1 MAEGQDDK
9 TEQATEARRA
19 EFRKRGQVAM
29 TRELGTALIFLAAAG
44 LLYAMSRYFFTNIAE
59 VFNVSF
65 GLSMLKL
72 VKAGEYSDLLWF
84 AGEKIAF
91 LVAPIMLG
99 ALVIGVA
106 SSLMQ
111 TGFLQVEDALSF
123 NLGRLNPMSAI
134 GRIFSMKGIGELV
147 KSILKMVVVL
157 WTMYLLLKSE
167 LHQIPYLSSYT
178 IPEQFSYLGRVIFKL
193 LMGTGVFMLV
203 IAVADYFF
211 QRWQLEKEMMMSK
224 QEIKEEHKSHEG
236 DPMIKA
242 RIRKIQREVSQRKM
256 MQNIPKAD
264 VIITNPTHIAV
275 ALRYSDKLPAPQL
288 IGKGA
293 DFMAEKIKELARQHN
308 IPVIENKPLAR
319 TIFKTMK
326 VGQVIPRELFVAVAE
341 VLSYVFRLKRKRK
354 ARRPAGTA
362 QRPQGNK
369 NQNHNGPSRATGT
382 PSGPV

>member
-29 TRELGTALIFLAAAG
+29 TRELSTALVFLASAG
-44 LLYAMSRYFFTNIAE
+44 LLYAMSRYVFANIVE

-72 VKAGEYSDLLWF
+72 VKAGEYADLLWF
-84 AGEKIAF
+84 VGEKLMF
-91 LVAPIMLG
+91 LLAPVALG
-99 ALVIGVA
+99 AMVIGVA
-106 SSLMQ
+106 STLLQ
-111 TGFLQVEDALSF
+111 TGFLQVEDALSL

-134 GRIFSMKGIGELV
+134 GRIFSMKGMGELV
-147 KSILKMVVVL
+147 KSMLKMIAVL

-167 LHQIPYLSSYT
+167 LHQIPFLSGYS
-178 IPEQFSYLGRVIFKL
+178 IAEQFAYLGRVVFKL
-193 LMGTGVFMLV
+193 LMGTGMFMLV

-224 QEIKEEHKSHEG
+224 QEVKEEHKSHEG

-256 MQNIPKAD
+256 MQAIPKAD
-264 VIITNPTHIAV
+264 VVITNPTHIAV
-275 ALRYSDKLPAPQL
+275 VLKYSDKLPAPQL
-288 IGKGA
+288 VAKGA
-293 DFMAEKIKELARQHN
+293 DFMAEKIKQIARENN

-326 VGQVIPRELFVAVAE
+326 IGQVIPRELFVAVAE

-354 ARRPAGTA
+354 ARRQASGATA
-362 QRPQGNK
+362 QPQRPQGRGTSTQT
-369 NQNHNGPSRATGT
+369 NQPNGPRA
-382 PSGPV
+382 

>member
-1 MAEGQDDK
+1 MADDSQDDK
-9 TEQATEARRA
+9 TEQATDSRR
-19 EFRKRGQVAM
+19 EDFRKRGQVAM
-29 TRELGTALIFLAAAG
+29 TRELSTALVFLASAG
-44 LLYAMSRYFFTNIAE
+44 LLYVLARFFFSNIAE
-59 VFNVSF
+59 VFNVAF
-65 GLSMLKL
+65 GASMLKF

-84 AGEKIAF
+84 VGGKILI
-91 LVAPIMLG
+91 LVSPVMFG
-99 ALVIGVA
+99 TLVIGVA
-106 SSLMQ
+106 SNLMQ
-111 TGFLQVEDALSF
+111 TGFLQVEDALSL

-147 KSILKMVVVL
+147 KSMLKMVVVC

-167 LHQIPYLSSYT
+167 IYQIPYLSSLSMA
-178 IPEQFSYLGRVIFKL
+178 EMFSYLGRILFKL
-193 LMGTGVFMLV
+193 LMGTGIFMLV

-224 QEIKEEHKSHEG
+224 QEIKEEHKSREG

-288 IGKGA
+288 IAKGG
-293 DFMAEKIKELARQHN
+293 DFMAEKIKELAKQHN

-341 VLSYVFRLKRKRK
+341 ILSYVFRLKRKRK
-354 ARRPAGTA
+354 ARNRTNGASKGIVQD
-362 QRPQGNK
+362 QRRNA
-369 NQNHNGPSRATGT
+369 NTNGPT
-382 PSGPV
+382 V

>member
-1 MAEGQDDK
+1 MAEEGQDDK
-9 TEQATEARRA
+9 TEQATDARRA

-44 LLYAMSRYFFTNIAE
+44 LLYAMSRFFFTNIVE

-65 GLSMLKL
+65 GASMLKYA
-72 VKAGEYSDLLWF
+72 KAGQFADLLWF
-84 AGEKIAF
+84 VGGKLVF
-91 LVAPIMLG
+91 LLAPIMF
-99 ALVIGVA
+99 AAMVIGVA
-106 SSLMQ
+106 SNLMQ
-111 TGFLQVEDALSF
+111 TGFLQVEDALSM
-123 NLGRLNPMSAI
+123 NLGRLNPLSAI
-134 GRIFSMKGIGELV
+134 GRIFSMKGVGELV
-147 KSILKMVVVL
+147 KSILKMIVVI

-167 LHQIPYLSSYT
+167 INQIPVLSSYS
-178 IPEQFSYLGRVIFKL
+178 IEEQFAYLGRVMFKL
-193 LMGTGVFMLV
+193 LMGTGIFMMV

-293 DFMAEKIKELARQHN
+293 DFMAEKIKDLARQHN

-354 ARRPAGTA
+354 ARRTQGTA
-362 QRPQGNK
+362 QRPQSS
-369 NQNHNGPSRATGT
+369 QNNHGPR
-382 PSGPV
+382 V

>member
-1 MAEGQDDK
+1 MADDSSDDK
-9 TEQATEARRA
+9 TEQATDSRRE

-29 TRELGTALIFLAAAG
+29 TRELGTALIFMAAAG
-44 LLYAMSRYFFTNIAE
+44 LLYAMSRFFFTNIAE

-65 GLSMLKL
+65 GVTMVKF
-72 VKAGEYSDLLWF
+72 VKAGEFNDLLWF
-84 AGEKIAF
+84 AGGK
-91 LVAPIMLG
+91 LVLLISPVMFG

-106 SSLMQ
+106 SNLIQ
-111 TGFLQVEDALSF
+111 TGFLQVEDALSM
-123 NLGRLNPMSAI
+123 NLNRLNPMSAI

-147 KSILKMVVVL
+147 KSMLKMIVVM

-167 LHQIPYLSSYT
+167 IHQIPVLSSYS
-178 IPEQFSYLGRVIFKL
+178 IAEIFSYLGRVVFKL
-193 LMGTGVFMLV
+193 LMGTGIFMLV
-203 IAVADYFF
+203 IAIADYFF
-211 QRWQLEKEMMMSK
+211 QRWQLEREMMMSK
-224 QEIKEEHKSHEG
+224 QEIKEEHKSREG

-293 DFMAEKIKELARQHN
+293 DFMAEKIKELARLHN

-341 VLSYVFRLKRKRK
+341 ILSYVLRLKRKRK
-354 ARRPAGTA
+354 ARRTQNTA
-362 QRPQGNK
+362 QRPQSTRTN
-369 NQNHNGPSRATGT
+369 NPGPFA
-382 PSGPV
+382 

>member
-1 MAEGQDDK
+1 MADDGQDDK
-9 TEQATEARRA
+9 TEQATDSRR
-19 EFRKRGQVAM
+19 EDFRKRGQVAM
-29 TRELGTALIFLAAAG
+29 TRELGTALVFLASAG
-44 LLYAMSRYFFTNIAE
+44 LLYVMARFFFTNIAE
-59 VFNVSF
+59 VFNVAF
-65 GLSMLKL
+65 GASMLKF

-84 AGEKIAF
+84 AGGKILL
-91 LVAPIMLG
+91 LVSPVMFG
-99 ALVIGVA
+99 TLVIGVA
-106 SSLMQ
+106 STLVQ
-111 TGFLQVEDALSF
+111 TGFLQVEDALSM

-147 KSILKMVVVL
+147 KSMLKMIVVC

-167 LHQIPYLSSYT
+167 IHMIPYLSTLS
-178 IPEQFSYLGRVIFKL
+178 IPEIFAYLGRVIFKL
-193 LMGTGVFMLV
+193 LMGTGIFMLV

-224 QEIKEEHKSHEG
+224 QEIKEEHKSREG

-293 DFMAEKIKELARQHN
+293 DFMAEKIKELAKQHN

-341 VLSYVFRLKRKRK
+341 ILSYVFRLKRKRK
-354 ARRPAGTA
+354 ARRTNGASKGQVQD
-362 QRPQGNK
+362 QRRNT
-369 NQNHNGPSRATGT
+369 NTNGPTA
-382 PSGPV
+382 

>member
-1 MAEGQDDK
+1 MAEEGQDDK
-9 TEQATEARRA
+9 TEQATDARRA

-44 LLYAMSRYFFTNIAE
+44 LLYAMSRFFFTNIVE

-65 GLSMLKL
+65 GASMLKYA
-72 VKAGEYSDLLWF
+72 KAGQFADLLWF
-84 AGEKIAF
+84 VGGKLVF
-91 LVAPIMLG
+91 LLAPIMF
-99 ALVIGVA
+99 AATVIGVA
-106 SSLMQ
+106 SNLMQ
-111 TGFLQVEDALSF
+111 TGFLQVEDALSM
-123 NLGRLNPMSAI
+123 NLGRLNPLSAI
-134 GRIFSMKGIGELV
+134 GRIFSMKGVGELV
-147 KSILKMVVVL
+147 KSILKMIVVI

-167 LHQIPYLSSYT
+167 INQIPVLSSYS
-178 IPEQFSYLGRVIFKL
+178 IEEQFAYLGRVMFKL
-193 LMGTGVFMLV
+193 LMGTGIFMMV

-293 DFMAEKIKELARQHN
+293 DFMAEKIKDLARQHN

-354 ARRPAGTA
+354 ARRTQGTA
-362 QRPQGNK
+362 QRPQSS
-369 NQNHNGPSRATGT
+369 QNNHGPR
-382 PSGPV
+382 V

>member
-29 TRELGTALIFLAAAG
+29 TRELGTALVFLAAGG
-44 LLYAMSRYFFTNIAE
+44 LLYAMSRYFFSNIAE

-65 GLSMLKL
+65 GLSMLKY
-72 VKAGEYSDLLWF
+72 VKAGEYADLLYF
-84 AGEKIAF
+84 AGGKIVF
-91 LVAPIMLG
+91 LLAPILFA
-99 ALVIGVA
+99 ALIIGVA
-106 SSLMQ
+106 SNVLQ
-111 TGFLQVEDALSF
+111 TGFLQVEDALSL
-123 NLGRLNPMSAI
+123 NLGRLNPMSAL

-147 KSILKMVVVL
+147 KSILKMVVVI

-167 LHQIPYLSSYT
+167 LNQIPHLSGYS
-178 IPEQFSYLGRVIFKL
+178 IAEQFSYLGRVIFKL
-193 LMGTGVFMLV
+193 LTGTGVFMLV

-224 QEIKEEHKSHEG
+224 QEVKEEHKSHEG

-256 MQNIPKAD
+256 MQAIPKAD
-264 VIITNPTHIAV
+264 VVITNPTHIAV
-275 ALRYSDKLPAPQL
+275 VLKYSDKLPAPQL
-288 IGKGA
+288 VAKGA
-293 DFMAEKIKELARQHN
+293 DFMAEKIKEIARQNN

-326 VGQVIPRELFVAVAE
+326 IGQVIPRELFVAVAE

-354 ARRPAGTA
+354 ARRTQTQA
-362 QRPQGNK
+362 QRPQ
-369 NQNHNGPSRATGT
+369 QPNGPRL
-382 PSGPV
+382 